1 MVEKTALSQNKF
13 VPIAIIV
20 AMGVLILF
28 AYTAISNS
36 MAKSNLTQILREE
49 VNQKGIMM
57 EDYLQPE
64 IALTKKLAS
73 SPTIIR
79 FFKNPDDPDERERA
93 FAEFQSYKD
102 AFSSN
107 MVFWANDVDKEFW
120 SDMKYSYT
128 VDPKNPDDY
137 WYNLTL
143 YKTDVYNFNINYN
156 AEMDMT
162 CLWLNAVVKDE
173 KGKPIGMA
181 GTGIELDNF
190 IGKCYKTLGKGLNL
204 YFFNEDKEITGAQDK
219 QLLLDKASI
228 NRVYHG
234 SDDFDALM
242 REARDLASNSNGQHT
257 FKVSAKEYGVIR
269 YLSSYGWYLIAT
281 APMSTGKTGS
291 TSFFLIIGIA
301 LEIVFSIFVLF
312 ITKLQAMMNKATL
325 ASNRLIDET
334 EELTSSSKENAETA
348 QNQSAAV
355 KEIVAT
361 MEDNTE
367 LSENISKKI
376 KDVTSLANKT
386 SEDVADGVQ
395 HLEENVAQLGKI
407 AEANQNTIAGIKALG
422 DKIANIWDI
431 VTLINTVADQAKIIA
446 FNAELEASSAGEAG
460 HNFHIV
466 ATEIRRLADG
476 IIDGTKEIKESITE
490 IQKSSDSLILMSENG
505 TERIKEGV
513 ENAKSLENRFSS
525 IKNASEVTAGSADE
539 ITTIISQQA
548 IASEQIL
555 ISLKQIAGGVDKFKV
570 ATEDISVASE
580 KLSLI
585 AQELRSK

>member
-13 VPIAIIV
+13 VPIALIV

-36 MAKSNLTQILREE
+36 LAKSNLTQILREE

-79 FFKNPDDPDERERA
+79 FFKNPDDIDERERA

-173 KGKPIGMA
+173 KGNPIGMA

-190 IGKCYKTLGKGLNL
+190 INKCYKKLGKGVNL
-204 YFFNEDKEITGAQDK
+204 YFFNEDKEITGAEDK
-219 QLLLDKASI
+219 QLLLEKASI

-234 SDDFDALM
+234 SEDFDALM
-242 REARDLASNSNGQHT
+242 REARNLASNSNGQHT

-281 APMSTGKTGS
+281 APMKTGKTGS

-386 SEDVADGVQ
+386 SEDVADGVE

-446 FNAELEASSAGEAG
+446 FNAELEASSAGEVG

-505 TERIKEGV
+505 TARIKEGV

-525 IKNASEVTAGSADE
+525 IKNASEITAGSADE

-555 ISLKQIAGGVDKFKV
+555 ISLKQISGGVDKFKV

>member
-1 MVEKTALSQNKF
+1 MAGHTVFDKNKMI
-13 VPIAIIV
+13 PIALIV
-20 AMGVLILF
+20 GMGFILLF
-28 AYTAISNS
+28 AYSAISNS
-36 MAKSNLTQILREE
+36 MAKSNLTLILREE

-93 FAEFQSYKD
+93 FAELQSYKD
-102 AFSSN
+102 SFSSN

-143 YKTDVYNFNINYN
+143 YETDVYNFNINYN

-190 IGKCYKTLGKGLNL
+190 INKCYKTLGKGVNL
-204 YFFNEDKEITGAQDK
+204 YFFNENKEITGAQDK
-219 QLLLDKASI
+219 HLLLEKASI
-228 NRVYHG
+228 NRVYTG
-234 SDDFDALM
+234 NDDFDELM
-242 REARDLASNSNGQHT
+242 REARAQESNSNGQHV
-257 FKVSAKEYGVIR
+257 FRVNAKEYGVIR

-281 APMSTGKTGS
+281 GETKAGKTGS
-291 TSFFLIIGIA
+291 SVLFLIICVA
-301 LEIVFSIFVLF
+301 LEIVFSVFVLF
-312 ITKLQAMMNKATL
+312 ISKLQAMMNKAIF
-325 ASNRLIDET
+325 ASNRLIGET
-334 EELTSSSKENAETA
+334 QELTSSSKENAETA
-348 QNQSAAV
+348 QNQSSAV

-376 KDVTSLANKT
+376 KNVTSLANKT
-386 SEDVADGVQ
+386 SEDVADGVE
-395 HLEENVAQLGKI
+395 HLEQNVAQLGKI
-407 AEANQNTIAGIKALG
+407 AEANQNTIEGIKALG
-422 DKIANIWDI
+422 EKIANIWDI

-460 HNFHIV
+460 RNFHIV

-476 IIDGTKEIKESITE
+476 IIDGTKEIKESIAE
-490 IQKSSDSLILMSENG
+490 IQKSSDSLILMSESG

-525 IKNASEVTAGSADE
+525 IKNSSEITAESADE

-555 ISLKQIAGGVDKFKV
+555 ISLKQISSGVDKFKV

-580 KLSLI
+580 KLSLT

>member
-1 MVEKTALSQNKF
+1 MAGHTVFDKNKMI
-13 VPIAIIV
+13 PIALIV
-20 AMGVLILF
+20 GMGFILLF
-28 AYTAISNS
+28 AYSAISNS
-36 MAKSNLTQILREE
+36 MAKSNLTLILREE

-64 IALTKKLAS
+64 IALVKKLAS
-73 SPTIIR
+73 SPTIVR
-79 FFKNPDDPDERERA
+79 FFVNPHDSDNKERA
-93 FAEFQSYKD
+93 FAELQSYKD
-102 AFSSN
+102 SFSSN
-107 MVFWANDVDKEFW
+107 MVFWTNDVDKEFW
-120 SDMKYSYT
+120 NDMKFSYI

-137 WYNLTL
+137 WYNMTL
-143 YKTDVYNFNINYN
+143 YETDVYNFNINYN

-162 CLWLNAVVKDE
+162 CLWLNAVVRDE
-173 KGKPIGMA
+173 SGKAIGMA

-190 IGKCYKTLGKGLNL
+190 INKCYKTLGKGVNL
-204 YFFNEDKEITGAQDK
+204 YFFNENKEITGAQDK
-219 QLLLDKASI
+219 QLLLEKASI
-228 NRVYHG
+228 NRVYTG
-234 SDDFDALM
+234 NDDFNELM
-242 REARDLASNSNGQHT
+242 REAREQASNSNGQHV
-257 FKVSAKEYGVIR
+257 FRVNAKEYGVIR

-281 APMSTGKTGS
+281 GTTSAGKTGS
-291 TSFFLIIGIA
+291 NMLFLVICVG

-312 ITKLQAMMNKATL
+312 ISKLQAMMNKAIL
-325 ASNRLIDET
+325 ASNRLIGET
-334 EELTSSSKENAETA
+334 QELTSSSKDNAETA
-348 QNQSAAV
+348 QNQSTAV

-376 KDVTSLANKT
+376 KNVTSLANKT
-386 SEDVADGVQ
+386 SEDVADGVE
-395 HLEENVAQLGKI
+395 HLEQNVAQLGKI
-407 AEANQNTIAGIKALG
+407 AEANQNTIEGIKALG
-422 DKIANIWDI
+422 EKIENIWDI

-460 HNFHIV
+460 RNFHIV

-490 IQKSSDSLILMSENG
+490 IQKSADSLILLSESG
-505 TERIKEGV
+505 TEKIKEGV

-525 IKNASEVTAGSADE
+525 IKNSSEITAESADE

-548 IASEQIL
+548 VASEQIL
-555 ISLKQIAGGVDKFKV
+555 LSLKQISGGVDKFRE

>member
-1 MVEKTALSQNKF
+1 MAGKRTLYKDKF
-13 VPIAIIV
+13 VPII
-20 AMGVLILF
+20 LISGMALLLLF
-28 AYTAISNS
+28 AYNAISRN
-36 MAKSNLTQILREE
+36 MAKNNLTQVLREE

-73 SPTIIR
+73 SPTIVR
-79 FFKNPDDPDERERA
+79 FFKNPNDAENRERA
-93 FAEFQSYKD
+93 FAELRSYKE
-102 AFSSN
+102 AFSSHI
-107 MVFWANDVDKEFW
+107 VFWANDVDKEFW
-120 SDMKYSYT
+120 NDMKLAYV
-128 VDPKNPDDY
+128 VDPSNPDDY
-137 WYNLTL
+137 WYNMTL
-143 YKTDVYNFNINYN
+143 HKTDVYNFNINYN
-156 AEMDMT
+156 ADMDMT
-162 CLWLNAVVKDE
+162 CLWLNAVVRDE
-173 KGKPIGMA
+173 KGNAIGMA

-190 IGKCYKTLGKGLNL
+190 INKCYETLRNGIHL
-204 YFFNEDKEITGAQDK
+204 YFFNDDKEITGAQDK
-219 QLLLDKASI
+219 KLLLEKASI
-228 NRVYHG
+228 KRVYNG

-257 FKVSAKEYGVIR
+257 FRVNAKEYGVMR

-281 APMSTGKTGS
+281 APTSAGKSSGNMV
-291 TSFFLIIGIA
+291 FLIICIA
-301 LEIVFSIFVLF
+301 LEIVFSVFVLF
-312 ITKLQAMMNKATL
+312 ISKLQAMMRKATS

-334 EELTSSSKENAETA
+334 EDLTSSSKENAETA

-361 MEDNTE
+361 MEDNTA

-395 HLEENVAQLGKI
+395 YLEENVTQLGKI
-407 AEANQNTIAGIKALG
+407 AEANQTTIEGIKALG
-422 DKIANIWDI
+422 DKIAKIWDI
-431 VTLINTVADQAKIIA
+431 VTLINAVADQAKIIA

-490 IQKSSDSLILMSENG
+490 IQKSSDSLILMSESG

-513 ENAKSLENRFSS
+513 DNAKSLENRFSS
-525 IKNASEVTAGSADE
+525 IKNASEITAGSADE

-548 IASEQIL
+548 VASEQIL
-555 ISLKQIAGGVDKFKV
+555 ISLKQISGGVDKFKE
-570 ATEDISVASE
+570 ATAEISVASE
-580 KLSLI
+580 KLSSI
-585 AQELRSK
+585 AQELRRK

>member
-1 MVEKTALSQNKF
+1 MVEKIALSQNKF
-13 VPIAIIV
+13 VPIALIV
-20 AMGVLILF
+20 GMGFILLF
-28 AYTAISNS
+28 AYSAISNS
-36 MAKSNLTQILREE
+36 MAKSNLTLILREE

-64 IALTKKLAS
+64 IALVKKLAS
-73 SPTIIR
+73 SPTIVR
-79 FFKNPDDPDERERA
+79 FFVNPHDSGNKERA
-93 FAEFQSYKD
+93 FEELQSYKD
-102 AFSSN
+102 SFSSN
-107 MVFWANDVDKEFW
+107 MVFWTNDVDKEFW
-120 SDMKYSYT
+120 NDMKFSYI

-137 WYNLTL
+137 WYNMTL
-143 YKTDVYNFNINYN
+143 YETDVYNFNINYN

-162 CLWLNAVVKDE
+162 CLWLNAVVRDE
-173 KGKPIGMA
+173 NGKAIGMA

-190 IGKCYKTLGKGLNL
+190 INKCYKTLGKGVNL
-204 YFFNEDKEITGAQDK
+204 YFFNENKEITGAQDK
-219 QLLLDKASI
+219 QLLLEKASI
-228 NRVYHG
+228 NRVYTG
-234 SDDFDALM
+234 NDDFNELM
-242 REARDLASNSNGQHT
+242 REAREQASNSNGQHV
-257 FKVSAKEYGVIR
+257 FRVSAKEYGVIR

-281 APMSTGKTGS
+281 GTTSAGKTGS
-291 TSFFLIIGIA
+291 NMLFLIICVA
-301 LEIVFSIFVLF
+301 LEIVFSVFVLF
-312 ITKLQAMMNKATL
+312 ISKLQAMMNKAIF
-325 ASNRLIDET
+325 ASNRLIGET
-334 EELTSSSKENAETA
+334 QELTSSSKENAETA
-348 QNQSAAV
+348 QNQSSAV

-376 KDVTSLANKT
+376 KNVTSLANKT
-386 SEDVADGVQ
+386 SEDVADGVE
-395 HLEENVAQLGKI
+395 HLEQNVAQLGKI
-407 AEANQNTIAGIKALG
+407 AEANQNTIEGIRALG
-422 DKIANIWDI
+422 EKIGNIWDI

-460 HNFHIV
+460 RNFHIV

-476 IIDGTKEIKESITE
+476 IIDGTKEIKESIAE
-490 IQKSSDSLILMSENG
+490 IQKSSDSLILMSESG
-505 TERIKEGV
+505 TEKIKEGV

-525 IKNASEVTAGSADE
+525 IKNSSEITAESADE

-555 ISLKQIAGGVDKFKV
+555 LSLKQISGGVDKFKV

>member
-1 MVEKTALSQNKF
+1 
-13 VPIAIIV
+13 
-20 AMGVLILF
+20 
-28 AYTAISNS
+28 
-36 MAKSNLTQILREE
+36 
-49 VNQKGIMM
+49 
-57 EDYLQPE
+57 
-64 IALTKKLAS
+64 
-73 SPTIIR
+73 
-79 FFKNPDDPDERERA
+79 
-93 FAEFQSYKD
+93 
-102 AFSSN
+102 
-107 MVFWANDVDKEFW
+107 
-120 SDMKYSYT
+120 
-128 VDPKNPDDY
+128 
-137 WYNLTL
+137 
-143 YKTDVYNFNINYN
+143 
-156 AEMDMT
+156 
-162 CLWLNAVVKDE
+162 
-173 KGKPIGMA
+173 
-181 GTGIELDNF
+181 
-190 IGKCYKTLGKGLNL
+190 
-204 YFFNEDKEITGAQDK
+204 
-219 QLLLDKASI
+219 
-228 NRVYHG
+228 
-234 SDDFDALM
+234 
-242 REARDLASNSNGQHT
+242 
-257 FKVSAKEYGVIR
+257 
-269 YLSSYGWYLIAT
+269 
-281 APMSTGKTGS
+281 
-291 TSFFLIIGIA
+291 
-301 LEIVFSIFVLF
+301 
-312 ITKLQAMMNKATL
+312 MMNKATL

-395 HLEENVAQLGKI
+395 HLEKNVAQLGKI

-555 ISLKQIAGGVDKFKV
+555 ISLKQISGGVDKFKV